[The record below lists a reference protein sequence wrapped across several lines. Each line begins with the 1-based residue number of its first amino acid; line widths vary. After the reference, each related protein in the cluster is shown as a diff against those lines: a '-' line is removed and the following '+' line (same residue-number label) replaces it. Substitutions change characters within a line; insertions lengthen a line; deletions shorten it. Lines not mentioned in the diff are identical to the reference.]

1 MIGFLIDQKSIAMKT
16 ILVLIFAAVL
26 TLTLAEP
33 KVCSQTIAIGHV
45 TAEVIES
52 VSAASNAITSFELAT
67 IAESDAR
74 QLEQS
79 YLTSENVH
87 LGAITLNSGKNI
99 SCNVVVKTASLFDS
113 AGHGF
118 TLEPSVN
125 NNSYASAAKADGSQ
139 TIQLDGKANRSSS
152 QASGNYE
159 GSYTVVFAYN

>member
-1 MIGFLIDQKSIAMKT
+1 MKT
-16 ILVLIFAAVL
+16 LLVLIFAAFL
-26 TLTLAEP
+26 TLLFAAP
-33 KVCSQTIAIGHV
+33 KVSSQTIAIGHV

-79 YLTSENVH
+79 YLTSENVN
-87 LGAITLNSGKNI
+87 LGAITLHSGKNI
-99 SCNVVVKTASLFDS
+99 SCNVVVKTASLVDS
-113 AGHGF
+113 AGNGF

-139 TIQLDGKANRSSS
+139 TIQLAGKTNKSNS
-152 QASGNYE
+152 QASGLYH

>member
-1 MIGFLIDQKSIAMKT
+1 MIGFKTDQKSIAMKT
-16 ILVLIFAAVL
+16 SLLLIFATVL
-26 TLTLAEP
+26 SLTLAGP
-33 KVCSQTIAIGHV
+33 TAYSQTIAIGHV

-52 VSAASNAITSFELAT
+52 VSAASNAVTNFELAT

-87 LGAITLNSGKNI
+87 LGAITLNSGRNI
-99 SCNVVVKTASLFDS
+99 TCNVVVKSTSLFDA
-113 AGHGF
+113 AGNSF

-125 NNSYASAAKADGSQ
+125 NNSYASSAKANGSQ
-139 TIQLDGKANRSSS
+139 TIQLDGKANKSSS
-152 QASGNYE
+152 QAPGQYK

>member
-1 MIGFLIDQKSIAMKT
+1 MKT
-16 ILVLIFAAVL
+16 ILILIFAAVFSL
-26 TLTLAEP
+26 TLTEP

-52 VSAASNAITSFELAT
+52 VSAASNAITNFELET
-67 IAESDAR
+67 IAESDVR

-79 YLTSENVH
+79 YLTSENIN

-99 SCNVVVKTASLFDS
+99 SCNVVVKAASLFDGS
-113 AGHGF
+113 GNRF
-118 TLEPSVN
+118 TLEPTV

-139 TIQLDGKANRSSS
+139 TIQLNGKANRSSS
-152 QASGNYE
+152 QASGLYQ

>member
-1 MIGFLIDQKSIAMKT
+1 MKT
-16 ILVLIFAAVL
+16 ILILIFAAVFSL
-26 TLTLAEP
+26 TLTEP

-52 VSAASNAITSFELAT
+52 VSAASNAITNFELET

-79 YLTSENVH
+79 YLTSENVN

-99 SCNVVVKTASLFDS
+99 SCNVVVKAASLFDD
-113 AGHGF
+113 AGNGF
-118 TLEPSVN
+118 TLEPTVK

-152 QASGNYE
+152 QASGLYQ